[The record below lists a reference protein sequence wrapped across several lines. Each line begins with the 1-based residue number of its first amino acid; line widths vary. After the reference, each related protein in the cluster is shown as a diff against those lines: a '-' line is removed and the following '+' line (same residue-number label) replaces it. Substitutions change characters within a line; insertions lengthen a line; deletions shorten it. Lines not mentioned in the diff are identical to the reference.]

1 MLPRQFNDGRDVPPE
16 WLSLAVL
23 EIGDHFGSVSYETQ
37 IIEGRW
43 QKAGVVYRDN
53 LARIV
58 VDIPDRK
65 ENRAWMKA
73 FKKRREIAESIETDN
88 PNISMKSKFAIA
100 TAQTKKVFKKK
111 KL

>member
-1 MLPRQFNDGRDVPPE
+1 MSTKWRRFEVLLPRQFNDGRDVPPE
-16 WLSLAVL
+16 WIAQAVL

-43 QKAGVVYRDN
+43 QPAGVVYLDH

-65 ENRAWMKA
+65 ANRDWMRA
-73 FKKRREIAESIETDN
+73 SSNAGKRNSSSLRSG
-88 PNISMKSKFAIA
+88 
-100 TAQTKKVFKKK
+100 
-111 KL
+111 

>member
-1 MLPRQFNDGRDVPPE
+1 MSTKWRRFEVMLPRQFNDGRDVPPE

-43 QKAGVVYRDN
+43 QQAGVVYRDN

-58 VDIPDRK
+58 VDMPEKKGSSSLDEDVQETMDRK
-65 ENRAWMKA
+65 A
-73 FKKRREIAESIETDN
+73 
-88 PNISMKSKFAIA
+88 A
-100 TAQTKKVFKKK
+100 TARNLDGQ
-111 KL
+111 LSD

>member
-1 MLPRQFNDGRDVPPE
+1 VPPE

-43 QKAGVVYRDN
+43 QQAGVVYRVN

-58 VDIPDRK
+58 VDVPDRK
-65 ENRAWMKA
+65 DNRAWMKE
-73 FKKRREIAESIETDN
+73 FKKRWKEKLEQFEICM
-88 PNISMKSKFAIA
+88 ISYRID
-100 TAQTKKVFKKK
+100 VE
-111 KL
+111 